1 MQSYDD
7 LLTLFTAELVLH
19 EPWYSKAGL
28 SSQLYRDVCNIPEK
42 SDVEAALH
50 PHADGRLRIVKIP
63 QVPWLHVVVEV
74 GPQYVQP
81 WDSGAQF

>member
-1 MQSYDD
+1 M
-7 LLTLFTAELVLH
+7 LFTAELVLH

-50 PHADGRLRIVKIP
+50 PHADGHLRIVKIP